1 MSEFI
6 SQFKIGHY
14 LVISNDK
21 GSVLGFKLP
30 ASGIY
35 TISAIQMG
43 AIVVKRKLVNNEQY
57 NWLIITIDFI
67 TLRDT
72 INSWKVFDRS
82 VSKDTVQKLYG

>member
-1 MSEFI
+1 MSEFV

-14 LVISNDK
+14 LVVSNDK
-21 GSVLGFKLP
+21 GGVLGFKLP

-35 TISAIQMG
+35 TISTIQMG

-57 NWLIITIDFI
+57 NWLIITIDFT

-82 VSKDTVQKLYG
+82 VSKDMVQKLYG